1 MADVRCLRCAERYPA
16 DRPTLLG
23 EASLIWGY
31 NGTSEVGVVP
41 KRRRGRKELAG
52 RRVRSSVNGVGDDG
66 RMTDNGEG
74 LATTGELSP
83 AFSRRA
89 VKLPCRRCGLPP
101 DVVLE
106 RLRPALLAG
115 YPEVLVG
122 ANGEV
127 RPMGAPHT

>member
-1 MADVRCLRCAERYPA
+1 M
-16 DRPTLLG
+16 
-23 EASLIWGY
+23 
-31 NGTSEVGVVP
+31 
-41 KRRRGRKELAG
+41 
-52 RRVRSSVNGVGDDG
+52 NGVGDDG

-83 AFSRRA
+83 AFAQRA
-89 VKLPCRRCGLPP
+89 KRLKCRRCGLPP

-115 YPEVLVG
+115 YPEVHVG

-127 RPMGAPHT
+127 RAVGPPRS